1 MKFDYYIENY
11 TQAAKYH
18 ALFIKSPLK
27 RFSYLSRPEIIKR
40 AKKQLLLFN
49 NLTFQP

>member
-27 RFSYLSRPEIIKR
+27 RFSYLSRPR
-40 AKKQLLLFN
+40 SSYQLRKQPVG
-49 NLTFQP
+49 TRPTR